1 MAGPPRM
8 GSQTAIWRQGL
19 RLVSFGA
26 AATQKARRIRK
37 PVRYVGGPSGTLWRK
52 AVGPFLSMW
61 INARR
66 AEDRRW
72 GVGYA
77 QDRGVGRGG
86 GLRREAAAVVPSG
99 LARAVSC

>member
-1 MAGPPRM
+1 GGARRGGRVIRCQSSIGTSFGSTAENTRAQTIVPAGFMAGPPRM
-8 GSQTAIWRQGL
+8 GSQTAILRQVV

-61 INARR
+61 INAR
-66 AEDRRW
+66 
-72 GVGYA
+72 
-77 QDRGVGRGG
+77 
-86 GLRREAAAVVPSG
+86 
-99 LARAVSC
+99 